1 MSIADVVRLI
11 TLSII
16 FIFSISNSINI
27 SIIYTYAVISG
38 TMTSIFQ
45 PAYSATRAE
54 VFTKEIRNAANSLTQ
69 ISEQFVKLVGPSLG
83 ALIISFTSISIGFGI
98 DAATLLI
105 SVVSLIFLKIEKTV
119 PNPVD
124 NKHRLL

>member
-1 MSIADVVRLI
+1 MIIADVVRLI

-27 SIIYTYAVISG
+27 SIIYIYAVISG

-69 ISEQFVKLVGPSLG
+69 INEQFARLVGPSLG
-83 ALIISFTSISIGFGI
+83 ALIISFTSISIAFGI
-98 DAATLLI
+98 DAATFLVTTQPLQIAKTLLLAKR
-105 SVVSLIFLKIEKTV
+105 V
-119 PNPVD
+119 
-124 NKHRLL
+124 